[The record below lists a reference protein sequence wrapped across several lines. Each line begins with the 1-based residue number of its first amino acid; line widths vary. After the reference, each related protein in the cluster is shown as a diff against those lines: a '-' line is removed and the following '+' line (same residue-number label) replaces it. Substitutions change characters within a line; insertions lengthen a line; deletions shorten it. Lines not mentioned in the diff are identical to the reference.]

1 MKTIE
6 QTRREL
12 FEAAYCKRNEC
23 GIDHMQKDGKFYQ
36 RDSAQMAWGWFNAAL
51 DAVVINIPE
60 SREIIDEGGWLSDVV
75 DADEVRTAIESTNLG
90 LKII

>member
-12 FEAAYCKRNEC
+12 FEAWDSKTFQES
-23 GIDHMQKDGKFYQ
+23 DHEQDGDGGYQ
-36 RDSAQMAWGWFNAAL
+36 DNIVNQCWVAFNAAL
-51 DAVVINIPE
+51 DAVVIRLPE
-60 SREIIDEGGWLSDVV
+60 SREIIEEGGWLSDVV
-75 DADEVRTAIESTNLG
+75 DADDCRAAIKSTSLG